1 MKGCLLVLA
10 FVVVSAVGAIGLVVV
25 LGDDGPRPTESMTQR
40 VEAEV
45 TRSAPD
51 FDTRGTQHR
60 GYAVDLRYEVDG
72 TWYAATS
79 WVPEDQWTPA
89 RGPVTICTDPDDP
102 AAHVVPTRAGAACGD
117 ATVGRHGAERARVA
131 EAP

>member
-10 FVVVSAVGAIGLVVV
+10 FVVVAAAAAIGLVVV

-40 VEAEV
+40 VDSEV
-45 TRSAPD
+45 TDSELD

-79 WVPEDQWTPA
+79 WVPEDRWTPA
-89 RGPVTICTDPDDP
+89 GGPVTICTDPDDP
-102 AAHVVPTRAGAACGD
+102 AAHVVPTRVGARCGD
-117 ATVGRHGAERARVA
+117 ATVGRHGAERARVVR
-131 EAP
+131 AP